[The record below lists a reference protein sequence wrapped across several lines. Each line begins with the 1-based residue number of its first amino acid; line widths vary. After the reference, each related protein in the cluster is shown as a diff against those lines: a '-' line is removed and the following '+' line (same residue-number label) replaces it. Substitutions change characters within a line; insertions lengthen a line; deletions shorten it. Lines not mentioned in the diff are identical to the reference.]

1 MLTLLSLR
9 LMDNVW
15 KKAGQDYGIIPYRCL
30 STGPMV
36 GLIEFV
42 KFSETISEI
51 QWKSGISSALN
62 VKKDTLYN
70 WIVEKSDNSDEYVQI
85 NTADLLIF
93 LIHKFLPYG
102 VWGMDCSEVYQ

>member
-36 GLIEFV
+36 GLIEV
-42 KFSETISEI
+42 VPDSETVSRI
-51 QWKSGISSALN
+51 QTARGSIRGVFKEEGLF
-62 VKKDTLYN
+62 N
-70 WIVEKSDNSDEYVQI
+70 WLEEHTQGNKE
-85 NTADLLIF
+85 
-93 LIHKFLPYG
+93 
-102 VWGMDCSEVYQ
+102 